1 MGGRGPS
8 IKAKEEHSQGL
19 QRRRSV
25 STVPWPEFVLSQFFV
40 SVLMAE
46 VVYHFFPKLVE
57 LHNYGGTNA
66 TEQKKYNWSTL
77 NQKVFKKIGFQVQK
91 ADIEAMCLCKPGA
104 VERVLK
110 LVKYKIAAYREGGG
124 GDVVGDQ
131 TAPSSKSSTFQEKK
145 ALPSKTSAPVA
156 VPQQAAKPIPFP
168 NVSTVTNVSSEADK
182 REIAELKETNDIL
195 ETKVRKLEQLVRL
208 KDAKIQTLQAKLS
221 AAGLDV

>member
-1 MGGRGPS
+1 
-8 IKAKEEHSQGL
+8 
-19 QRRRSV
+19 
-25 STVPWPEFVLSQFFV
+25 
-40 SVLMAE
+40 MAE

-91 ADIEAMCLCKPGA
+91 ADIEAMCNCKPGA

-110 LVKYKIAAYREGGG
+110 LVKYKVAAYREGGG

-131 TAPSSKSSTFQEKK
+131 TAPIQVERRVAPK
-145 ALPSKTSAPVA
+145 AQAPAAGAIAPPQA
-156 VPQQAAKPIPFP
+156 VRPVPFP

-182 REIAELKETNDIL
+182 REIAELKETNEVSPQRQVVL
-195 ETKVRKLEQLVRL
+195 PPANLV
-208 KDAKIQTLQAKLS
+208 
-221 AAGLDV
+221 DVNS